1 MNQQHVQQLVT
12 ELYQA
17 VDPKN
22 VDYLGDKLA
31 EKTRFRIGNYPAET
45 NKSTILDANRDFF
58 SSIDSMRHTIEDVFS
73 QTIFK
78 DGKSVD
84 KITCFGRV
92 DYVCLNSTEHSVVF
106 STFLEK
112 SYFNVPKLSVY
123 LVRTCSTSPRK

>member
-17 VDPKN
+17 VDAKN

-31 EKTRFRIGNYPAET
+31 ENTRFRIGNYPAET
-45 NKSTILDANRDFF
+45 NKSIILDANRDFF

-84 KITCFGRV
+84 KITCFGHV
-92 DYVCLNSTEHSVVF
+92 DYVRLNSTEHSVVF
-106 STFLEK
+106 STFLEIENNK
-112 SYFNVPKLSVY
+112 ITDY
-123 LVRTCSTSPRK
+123 LVFADLSAL